1 MHAVSLRGTMR
12 KIDAALFDVDGTLLN
27 TAEFVYQAFV
37 YTFQAHGLTWRSID
51 EIAAVMGKPLDE
63 CY

>member
-1 MHAVSLRGTMR
+1 MRSVSFRGTMR

-51 EIAAVMGKPLDE
+51 EIAAVMGKPLEE